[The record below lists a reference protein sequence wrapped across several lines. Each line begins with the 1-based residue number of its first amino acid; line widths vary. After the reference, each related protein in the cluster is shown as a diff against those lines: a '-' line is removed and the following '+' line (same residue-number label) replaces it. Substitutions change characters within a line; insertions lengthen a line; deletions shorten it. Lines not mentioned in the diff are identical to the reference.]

1 MKKSETYIWISL
13 FLAAAFFFITWLLL
27 QWNFAVSAL
36 LSAGIYVAMTM
47 LIKPVRKIGNVNLEI
62 MPEGEA
68 LGRKLEEAREDFESI
83 RVSMDSIE
91 DPELKKESER
101 LHRTAGTILAYLEEN
116 PQKILQARR
125 LIDYYQDTAS
135 ALLKKYVKLQEKG
148 LRTREAMALMT
159 QTRQAM
165 ETLNRAFEKQLEK
178 LMQNE
183 LFDMEAD
190 IRLLKQ
196 TMKME
201 GYEEEN

>member
-125 LIDYYQDTAS
+125 FIDYYQDTAS
-135 ALLKKYVKLQEKG
+135 PLLKKYVKLQEKG

>member
-116 PQKILQARR
+116 PQKIPQARR
-125 LIDYYQDTAS
+125 FIDYYQDTAS

-148 LRTREAMALMT
+148 LRTREAMALT
-159 QTRQAM
+159 LQTRQAM

>member
-27 QWNFAVSAL
+27 QWTFAVSAL

-116 PQKILQARR
+116 PQKIPQARR
-125 LIDYYQDTAS
+125 FIDYYQDTAS

>member
-68 LGRKLEEAREDFESI
+68 QGRKLEEAREDFESI

-125 LIDYYQDTAS
+125 FIDYYQDTAS

>member
-1 MKKSETYIWISL
+1 M
-13 FLAAAFFFITWLLL
+13 
-27 QWNFAVSAL
+27 
-36 LSAGIYVAMTM
+36 
-47 LIKPVRKIGNVNLEI
+47 
-62 MPEGEA
+62 
-68 LGRKLEEAREDFESI
+68 EEAREDFESI

-116 PQKILQARR
+116 PQKIPQARR
-125 LIDYYQDTAS
+125 FIDYYQDTAS

>member
-91 DPELKKESER
+91 DPELKKESEQ

-125 LIDYYQDTAS
+125 FIDYYQDTAS
-135 ALLKKYVKLQEKG
+135 VLLKKYVKLQEKG

>member
-116 PQKILQARR
+116 PQKILQARWF
-125 LIDYYQDTAS
+125 IDYYQDTAS

>member
-27 QWNFAVSAL
+27 QWTFAVSAL

-125 LIDYYQDTAS
+125 FIDYYQDTAS